1 MHTHIFYFIFLFFLD
16 WAQLSPCGLGSTQ
29 PTRATHCPNQWPG
42 WAKQHA
48 CANSRWCN
56 YLENEAKREEKDYLP
71 DMLEAMKT
79 TVKLMLVYV
88 FSACVCPFAFLVFLS
103 EFIPLFPPR
112 ILSVFGLSLAV
123 SPLTRRLLSLCSLF
137 SFS

>member
-1 MHTHIFYFIFLFFLD
+1 MG
-16 WAQLSPCGLGSTQ
+16 WAQPSQ
-29 PTRATHCPNQWPG
+29 PEPPTGPNQWPG

-56 YLENEAKREEKDYLP
+56 YLENEAKREEKDCLP
-71 DMLEAMKT
+71 DLLEAMKT

-112 ILSVFGLSLAV
+112 ILSVFGLSRCKSSYSS
-123 SPLTRRLLSLCSLF
+123 SPLFMLIVFVFLAAF
-137 SFS
+137 

>member
-1 MHTHIFYFIFLFFLD
+1 MG
-16 WAQLSPCGLGSTQ
+16 WAQPSQ
-29 PTRATHCPNQWPG
+29 PEPPTGPNQWPG

-56 YLENEAKREEKDYLP
+56 YLENEAKREEKDCLP
-71 DMLEAMKT
+71 DLLEAMKT

-103 EFIPLFPPR
+103 EFIPLSPPR